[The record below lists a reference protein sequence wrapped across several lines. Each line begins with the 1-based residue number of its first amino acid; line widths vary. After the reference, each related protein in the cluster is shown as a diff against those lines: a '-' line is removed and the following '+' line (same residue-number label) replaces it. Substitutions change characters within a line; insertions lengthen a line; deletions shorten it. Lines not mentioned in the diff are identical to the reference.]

1 MRSSHSK
8 LAAIMLCLML
18 AFGTLALAGCG
29 GGGNADQLR
38 LLQAEIAGDDGPAG
52 FGSRLVSKHEE
63 FVVLAFGNGC
73 GHLALQVL

>member
-29 GGGNADQLR
+29 GGGNADQGA
-38 LLQAEIAGDDGPAG
+38 QANDQATQQGADDQDNCYGDDLPAI
-52 FGSRLVSKHEE
+52 
-63 FVVLAFGNGC
+63 ND
-73 GHLALQVL
+73 